1 MTSRLNKCS
10 DHQILTILDTK
21 SNSDNDQESYDNMN
35 ETKLQIKKKSNVQNI
50 KIISDVSSDTENVFQ
65 NYKYSLSKNNILHK
79 KNVSLKI
86 KLRRS
91 TEQSLYK
98 IDTDSEYDS
107 NLKSQNRLRKQKR
120 RNYLERKKKN
130 LEVKESYSDSN
141 DNSTKTETNDE
152 KEIVQKHVEIE
163 NEHLRKNRN
172 RRPPLKLSYYYCDT
186 LNSSNLK
193 NNSPSLR
200 HRKNINYNEN
210 KLLINSI
217 VSNIKNENKLL
228 KEKRNET
235 LNISNDKQNL
245 EYSNIKNNKRNRIPS
260 TKNEE
265 NENSNTD
272 TEILRTKSLKKS
284 NKSKNINKLNHTS
297 KQHDMTKKQNS
308 LSPTSTNSTPVKSI
322 KQKRMICETPKKIQC
337 VNNSNSNDEEECL
350 SDMYKRIKIS
360 SEVKNSISFKMDNQK
375 KMICGNT
382 ITNNQ
387 FVDKNNSDTEDE
399 CLSNMYKRI
408 KISSTKKNTL
418 KNEKNIELQQKTH
431 LNTPKSH
438 SIKCSNLTPSLV
450 KRNNTLLKPST
461 PLQEA
466 RSRLHV
472 SAIPKSLPCRE
483 EEFNNI
489 FTFLRG
495 KLEDKSGGCIY
506 ISGVPGTG
514 KTATVNEAI
523 RCLQKLILKGQ
534 LDDFDYVTINGMKL
548 TEPRQAYVQILKQ
561 LYNKTATWEQSYS
574 ILEKRFHNTNSKM
587 TLLLV
592 DELDFLCTKRQD
604 VVYNLLDWPTK
615 STAQLI
621 VVTIANTMDLPER
634 VLMGRVTSR
643 LGLTRLTFQ
652 PYNYKQLQEIVM
664 SRLKNFDGFR
674 SEAIQLVARKVSAVS
689 GDARRALD
697 ICRRAIEI
705 AESRNAE
712 TISLQ
717 DVTEAVSEMIASAKV
732 QAIKHCSKMEQIF
745 LQAVSSEIMRTSI
758 EEVYFKDAYKQLES
772 LCSFDGIEIPTVT
785 EVLAICR
792 RLGSSRLLICEHSK
806 NDIYQKILLNVSTDD
821 IHYAMQELDLN

>member
-1 MTSRLNKCS
+1 MSSRLNKCS
-10 DHQILTILDTK
+10 DHQILTILDT
-21 SNSDNDQESYDNMN
+21 NSDNDQELYDNIN
-35 ETKLQIKKKSNVQNI
+35 KTKLQTKKKSNVQNII

-65 NYKYSLSKNNILHK
+65 NYKYALSKNDILRK

-98 IDTDSEYDS
+98 IDTDSEYDNS

-120 RNYLERKKKN
+120 RNYLETKKKN

-141 DNSTKTETNDE
+141 DNSIKIETNDD
-152 KEIVQKHVEIE
+152 KKMIQKHVEIE
-163 NEHLRKNRN
+163 NEQLRKNRN

-228 KEKRNET
+228 KQKSNET

-245 EYSNIKNNKRNRIPS
+245 EYLNIKNNKRNRIP

-272 TEILRTKSLKKS
+272 IEILKKKSLKKS

-297 KQHDMTKKQNS
+297 KQHDMIKEQNS
-308 LSPTSTNSTPVKSI
+308 LSPSINSTPIKST
-322 KQKRMICETPKKIQC
+322 KQKRMICETPKKIQY
-337 VNNSNSNDEEECL
+337 VDNNNSNDEEECL

-360 SEVKNSISFKMDNQK
+360 SEIKNSISFKMDSQK

-382 ITNNQ
+382 ITNDQ

-408 KISSTKKNTL
+408 KISSAKKNNI
-418 KNEKNIELQQKTH
+418 KNEKNIESQQKTH

-438 SIKCSNLTPSLV
+438 SIKCSNLTPSLI
-450 KRNNTLLKPST
+450 KRNNALLKPST

-472 SAIPKSLPCRE
+472 SAVPKSLPCRE

-495 KLEDKSGGCIY
+495 KLEDKSGGY
-506 ISGVPGTG
+506 V
-514 KTATVNEAI
+514 KNTV
-523 RCLQKLILKGQ
+523 
-534 LDDFDYVTINGMKL
+534 Y
-548 TEPRQAYVQILKQ
+548 
-561 LYNKTATWEQSYS
+561 
-574 ILEKRFHNTNSKM
+574 
-587 TLLLV
+587 
-592 DELDFLCTKRQD
+592 
-604 VVYNLLDWPTK
+604 
-615 STAQLI
+615 
-621 VVTIANTMDLPER
+621 
-634 VLMGRVTSR
+634 
-643 LGLTRLTFQ
+643 
-652 PYNYKQLQEIVM
+652 
-664 SRLKNFDGFR
+664 
-674 SEAIQLVARKVSAVS
+674 
-689 GDARRALD
+689 
-697 ICRRAIEI
+697 
-705 AESRNAE
+705 
-712 TISLQ
+712 
-717 DVTEAVSEMIASAKV
+717 
-732 QAIKHCSKMEQIF
+732 
-745 LQAVSSEIMRTSI
+745 
-758 EEVYFKDAYKQLES
+758 
-772 LCSFDGIEIPTVT
+772 
-785 EVLAICR
+785 
-792 RLGSSRLLICEHSK
+792 
-806 NDIYQKILLNVSTDD
+806 
-821 IHYAMQELDLN
+821 

>member
-1 MTSRLNKCS
+1 MSSRLNKCS
-10 DHQILTILDTK
+10 DHQILTILDT
-21 SNSDNDQESYDNMN
+21 NSDNDQELYDNIN
-35 ETKLQIKKKSNVQNI
+35 KTKLQTKKKSNVQNII

-65 NYKYSLSKNNILHK
+65 NYKYALSKNDILRK

-98 IDTDSEYDS
+98 IDTDSEYDNS

-120 RNYLERKKKN
+120 RNYLETKKKN

-141 DNSTKTETNDE
+141 DNSIKIETNDD
-152 KEIVQKHVEIE
+152 KKMIQKHVEIE
-163 NEHLRKNRN
+163 NEQLRKNRN

-228 KEKRNET
+228 KQKSNET

-245 EYSNIKNNKRNRIPS
+245 EYSNIKNNKRNRIP

-272 TEILRTKSLKKS
+272 IEILKKKSLKKS

-297 KQHDMTKKQNS
+297 KQHDMIKEQNS
-308 LSPTSTNSTPVKSI
+308 LSPSINSTPIKST
-322 KQKRMICETPKKIQC
+322 KQKRMICETPKKIQY
-337 VNNSNSNDEEECL
+337 VDNNNSNDEEECL

-360 SEVKNSISFKMDNQK
+360 SEIKNSISFKMDSQK

-382 ITNNQ
+382 ITNDQ

-408 KISSTKKNTL
+408 KISSAKKNNI
-418 KNEKNIELQQKTH
+418 KNEKNIESQQKTH

-438 SIKCSNLTPSLV
+438 SIKCSNLTPSLI
-450 KRNNTLLKPST
+450 KRNNALLKPST

-472 SAIPKSLPCRE
+472 SAVPKSLPCRE

-495 KLEDKSGGCIY
+495 KLEDKSGGY
-506 ISGVPGTG
+506 V
-514 KTATVNEAI
+514 KNTV
-523 RCLQKLILKGQ
+523 
-534 LDDFDYVTINGMKL
+534 Y
-548 TEPRQAYVQILKQ
+548 
-561 LYNKTATWEQSYS
+561 
-574 ILEKRFHNTNSKM
+574 
-587 TLLLV
+587 
-592 DELDFLCTKRQD
+592 
-604 VVYNLLDWPTK
+604 
-615 STAQLI
+615 
-621 VVTIANTMDLPER
+621 
-634 VLMGRVTSR
+634 
-643 LGLTRLTFQ
+643 
-652 PYNYKQLQEIVM
+652 
-664 SRLKNFDGFR
+664 
-674 SEAIQLVARKVSAVS
+674 
-689 GDARRALD
+689 
-697 ICRRAIEI
+697 
-705 AESRNAE
+705 
-712 TISLQ
+712 
-717 DVTEAVSEMIASAKV
+717 
-732 QAIKHCSKMEQIF
+732 
-745 LQAVSSEIMRTSI
+745 
-758 EEVYFKDAYKQLES
+758 
-772 LCSFDGIEIPTVT
+772 
-785 EVLAICR
+785 
-792 RLGSSRLLICEHSK
+792 
-806 NDIYQKILLNVSTDD
+806 
-821 IHYAMQELDLN
+821 

>member
-1 MTSRLNKCS
+1 M
-10 DHQILTILDTK
+10 
-21 SNSDNDQESYDNMN
+21 
-35 ETKLQIKKKSNVQNI
+35 
-50 KIISDVSSDTENVFQ
+50 
-65 NYKYSLSKNNILHK
+65 
-79 KNVSLKI
+79 
-86 KLRRS
+86 
-91 TEQSLYK
+91 
-98 IDTDSEYDS
+98 
-107 NLKSQNRLRKQKR
+107 
-120 RNYLERKKKN
+120 
-130 LEVKESYSDSN
+130 
-141 DNSTKTETNDE
+141 
-152 KEIVQKHVEIE
+152 
-163 NEHLRKNRN
+163 
-172 RRPPLKLSYYYCDT
+172 
-186 LNSSNLK
+186 
-193 NNSPSLR
+193 
-200 HRKNINYNEN
+200 
-210 KLLINSI
+210 
-217 VSNIKNENKLL
+217 

-272 TEILRTKSLKKS
+272 TEILKTKSLKKS

-495 KLEDKSGGCIY
+495 KLEDKSGG
-506 ISGVPGTG
+506 
-514 KTATVNEAI
+514 
-523 RCLQKLILKGQ
+523 
-534 LDDFDYVTINGMKL
+534 YVKNI
-548 TEPRQAYVQILKQ
+548 
-561 LYNKTATWEQSYS
+561 
-574 ILEKRFHNTNSKM
+574 
-587 TLLLV
+587 
-592 DELDFLCTKRQD
+592 
-604 VVYNLLDWPTK
+604 VY
-615 STAQLI
+615 
-621 VVTIANTMDLPER
+621 
-634 VLMGRVTSR
+634 
-643 LGLTRLTFQ
+643 
-652 PYNYKQLQEIVM
+652 
-664 SRLKNFDGFR
+664 
-674 SEAIQLVARKVSAVS
+674 
-689 GDARRALD
+689 
-697 ICRRAIEI
+697 
-705 AESRNAE
+705 
-712 TISLQ
+712 
-717 DVTEAVSEMIASAKV
+717 
-732 QAIKHCSKMEQIF
+732 
-745 LQAVSSEIMRTSI
+745 
-758 EEVYFKDAYKQLES
+758 
-772 LCSFDGIEIPTVT
+772 
-785 EVLAICR
+785 
-792 RLGSSRLLICEHSK
+792 
-806 NDIYQKILLNVSTDD
+806 
-821 IHYAMQELDLN
+821 

>member
-1 MTSRLNKCS
+1 MSSRLNKCS
-10 DHQILTILDTK
+10 DHQILTILDR
-21 SNSDNDQESYDNMN
+21 NSDNDQELYDNMN
-35 ETKLQIKKKSNVQNI
+35 ETKLQTKKKSNVQNII

-65 NYKYSLSKNNILHK
+65 NYKYALSKNDILRK

-98 IDTDSEYDS
+98 IDTDSEYDNS

-120 RNYLERKKKN
+120 RNYLETKKKN

-141 DNSTKTETNDE
+141 DNSIKIETNDD
-152 KEIVQKHVEIE
+152 KKMIQKHVEIE
-163 NEHLRKNRN
+163 NEQLRKNRN

-228 KEKRNET
+228 KQKNNET

-245 EYSNIKNNKRNRIPS
+245 EYSNIKNNKRNRIP

-272 TEILRTKSLKKS
+272 IEILKTKSLKKS

-297 KQHDMTKKQNS
+297 KQHDMIKEQNS
-308 LSPTSTNSTPVKSI
+308 LSPPSINSTPIKST
-322 KQKRMICETPKKIQC
+322 KQKRMICETPKKIQY
-337 VNNSNSNDEEECL
+337 VDNNNSNDEEECL

-360 SEVKNSISFKMDNQK
+360 SEIKNSISFKMDSQK

-382 ITNNQ
+382 ITNDQ

-408 KISSTKKNTL
+408 KISSAKKNNI
-418 KNEKNIELQQKTH
+418 KNEKNIESQQKTH

-438 SIKCSNLTPSLV
+438 SIKCSNLTPSLI
-450 KRNNTLLKPST
+450 KRNNALLKPST

-472 SAIPKSLPCRE
+472 SAVPKSLPCRE

-495 KLEDKSGGCIY
+495 KLEDKSGGY
-506 ISGVPGTG
+506 V
-514 KTATVNEAI
+514 KNTV
-523 RCLQKLILKGQ
+523 
-534 LDDFDYVTINGMKL
+534 Y
-548 TEPRQAYVQILKQ
+548 
-561 LYNKTATWEQSYS
+561 
-574 ILEKRFHNTNSKM
+574 
-587 TLLLV
+587 
-592 DELDFLCTKRQD
+592 
-604 VVYNLLDWPTK
+604 
-615 STAQLI
+615 
-621 VVTIANTMDLPER
+621 
-634 VLMGRVTSR
+634 
-643 LGLTRLTFQ
+643 
-652 PYNYKQLQEIVM
+652 
-664 SRLKNFDGFR
+664 
-674 SEAIQLVARKVSAVS
+674 
-689 GDARRALD
+689 
-697 ICRRAIEI
+697 
-705 AESRNAE
+705 
-712 TISLQ
+712 
-717 DVTEAVSEMIASAKV
+717 
-732 QAIKHCSKMEQIF
+732 
-745 LQAVSSEIMRTSI
+745 
-758 EEVYFKDAYKQLES
+758 
-772 LCSFDGIEIPTVT
+772 
-785 EVLAICR
+785 
-792 RLGSSRLLICEHSK
+792 
-806 NDIYQKILLNVSTDD
+806 
-821 IHYAMQELDLN
+821 

>member
-50 KIISDVSSDTENVFQ
+50 IKIISDVSSDTENVFQ
-65 NYKYSLSKNNILHK
+65 NYKYALSKNNILRK

-98 IDTDSEYDS
+98 IDTDSEYDNS

-130 LEVKESYSDSN
+130 LEIKESYSDSN

-152 KEIVQKHVEIE
+152 KEIIQKHVEIE
-163 NEHLRKNRN
+163 NEQQLRKNRI

-228 KEKRNET
+228 KQKRNET

-245 EYSNIKNNKRNRIPS
+245 EYSNIKNNKRNRISS

-272 TEILRTKSLKKS
+272 TEILKTKSFKKS
-284 NKSKNINKLNHTS
+284 NKSKNVNKLDHTS
-297 KQHDMTKKQNS
+297 KQHDMIKKQNS
-308 LSPTSTNSTPVKSI
+308 LSPTSINSTPTKST

-337 VNNSNSNDEEECL
+337 IDNSNDEEECL

-360 SEVKNSISFKMDNQK
+360 SEVKNSTSFKMDNQK
-375 KMICGNT
+375 KMICGNR
-382 ITNNQ
+382 ITNDQ

-399 CLSNMYKRI
+399 CLSDMYKRI
-408 KISSTKKNTL
+408 KISSTKKNNI
-418 KNEKNIELQQKTH
+418 KNEKNIELQQKAH

-450 KRNNTLLKPST
+450 KRNNALLKPST

-495 KLEDKSGGCIY
+495 KLEDKSGGYVKI
-506 ISGVPGTG
+506 
-514 KTATVNEAI
+514 TV
-523 RCLQKLILKGQ
+523 
-534 LDDFDYVTINGMKL
+534 Y
-548 TEPRQAYVQILKQ
+548 
-561 LYNKTATWEQSYS
+561 
-574 ILEKRFHNTNSKM
+574 
-587 TLLLV
+587 
-592 DELDFLCTKRQD
+592 
-604 VVYNLLDWPTK
+604 
-615 STAQLI
+615 
-621 VVTIANTMDLPER
+621 
-634 VLMGRVTSR
+634 
-643 LGLTRLTFQ
+643 
-652 PYNYKQLQEIVM
+652 
-664 SRLKNFDGFR
+664 
-674 SEAIQLVARKVSAVS
+674 
-689 GDARRALD
+689 
-697 ICRRAIEI
+697 
-705 AESRNAE
+705 
-712 TISLQ
+712 
-717 DVTEAVSEMIASAKV
+717 
-732 QAIKHCSKMEQIF
+732 
-745 LQAVSSEIMRTSI
+745 
-758 EEVYFKDAYKQLES
+758 
-772 LCSFDGIEIPTVT
+772 
-785 EVLAICR
+785 
-792 RLGSSRLLICEHSK
+792 
-806 NDIYQKILLNVSTDD
+806 
-821 IHYAMQELDLN
+821 

>member
-21 SNSDNDQESYDNMN
+21 SNSDNDQESCDNMN
-35 ETKLQIKKKSNVQNI
+35 ETKLQTKKKSNAQNII

-65 NYKYSLSKNNILHK
+65 NYKYALSKNNILHK

-98 IDTDSEYDS
+98 IDTDSEYDNS

-152 KEIVQKHVEIE
+152 KEMKHVEIE
-163 NEHLRKNRN
+163 NEQLRKNRN

-186 LNSSNLK
+186 LNPSNLK

-217 VSNIKNENKLL
+217 VSNIKNENKQ
-228 KEKRNET
+228 KRNET
-235 LNISNDKQNL
+235 LNISNDKLNDKNL
-245 EYSNIKNNKRNRIPS
+245 ECSNIKNNKRNRISS

-272 TEILRTKSLKKS
+272 IEILKTKSLKKS
-284 NKSKNINKLNHTS
+284 NKFKNINKLNHTS
-297 KQHDMTKKQNS
+297 KQHDMIKKQNS
-308 LSPTSTNSTPVKSI
+308 LSPTSTNSTPVKLI

-337 VNNSNSNDEEECL
+337 IDISNSNDEEECL

-360 SEVKNSISFKMDNQK
+360 SEVKIKNSTSFKMDNQK
-375 KMICGNT
+375 KMICRNI
-382 ITNNQ
+382 ITNDQ

-399 CLSNMYKRI
+399 CLSDMYKRI
-408 KISSTKKNTL
+408 KISSTKKNNI
-418 KNEKNIELQQKTH
+418 KNEKNIESQQKSH

-450 KRNNTLLKPST
+450 KRNNALLKPST

-495 KLEDKSGGCIY
+495 KLEDKSGG
-506 ISGVPGTG
+506 
-514 KTATVNEAI
+514 
-523 RCLQKLILKGQ
+523 
-534 LDDFDYVTINGMKL
+534 YVKNI
-548 TEPRQAYVQILKQ
+548 AY
-561 LYNKTATWEQSYS
+561 
-574 ILEKRFHNTNSKM
+574 
-587 TLLLV
+587 
-592 DELDFLCTKRQD
+592 
-604 VVYNLLDWPTK
+604 
-615 STAQLI
+615 
-621 VVTIANTMDLPER
+621 
-634 VLMGRVTSR
+634 
-643 LGLTRLTFQ
+643 
-652 PYNYKQLQEIVM
+652 
-664 SRLKNFDGFR
+664 
-674 SEAIQLVARKVSAVS
+674 
-689 GDARRALD
+689 
-697 ICRRAIEI
+697 
-705 AESRNAE
+705 
-712 TISLQ
+712 
-717 DVTEAVSEMIASAKV
+717 
-732 QAIKHCSKMEQIF
+732 
-745 LQAVSSEIMRTSI
+745 
-758 EEVYFKDAYKQLES
+758 
-772 LCSFDGIEIPTVT
+772 
-785 EVLAICR
+785 
-792 RLGSSRLLICEHSK
+792 
-806 NDIYQKILLNVSTDD
+806 
-821 IHYAMQELDLN
+821 

>member
-1 MTSRLNKCS
+1 MSSRLNKCS
-10 DHQILTILDTK
+10 DHQILTILDT
-21 SNSDNDQESYDNMN
+21 NSDNDQELYDNIN
-35 ETKLQIKKKSNVQNI
+35 KTKLQTKKKSNVQNII

-65 NYKYSLSKNNILHK
+65 NYKYALSKNDILRK

-98 IDTDSEYDS
+98 IDTDSEYDNS

-120 RNYLERKKKN
+120 RNYLETKKKN

-141 DNSTKTETNDE
+141 DNSIKIETNDD
-152 KEIVQKHVEIE
+152 KKMIQKHVEIE
-163 NEHLRKNRN
+163 NEQLRKNRN

-228 KEKRNET
+228 KQKSNET

-245 EYSNIKNNKRNRIPS
+245 EYLNIKNNKRNRIP

-272 TEILRTKSLKKS
+272 IEILKKKSLKKS

-297 KQHDMTKKQNS
+297 KQHDMIKEQNS
-308 LSPTSTNSTPVKSI
+308 LSPSINSTPIKST
-322 KQKRMICETPKKIQC
+322 KQKRMICETPKKIQY
-337 VNNSNSNDEEECL
+337 VDNNNSNDEEECL

-360 SEVKNSISFKMDNQK
+360 SEIKNSISFKMDSQK

-382 ITNNQ
+382 ITNDQ

-408 KISSTKKNTL
+408 KISSAKKNNI
-418 KNEKNIELQQKTH
+418 KNEKNIESQQKTH

-450 KRNNTLLKPST
+450 KRNNALLKPST

-472 SAIPKSLPCRE
+472 SAVPKSLPCRE

-495 KLEDKSGGCIY
+495 KLEDKSGGY
-506 ISGVPGTG
+506 V
-514 KTATVNEAI
+514 KNTV
-523 RCLQKLILKGQ
+523 
-534 LDDFDYVTINGMKL
+534 Y
-548 TEPRQAYVQILKQ
+548 
-561 LYNKTATWEQSYS
+561 
-574 ILEKRFHNTNSKM
+574 
-587 TLLLV
+587 
-592 DELDFLCTKRQD
+592 
-604 VVYNLLDWPTK
+604 
-615 STAQLI
+615 
-621 VVTIANTMDLPER
+621 
-634 VLMGRVTSR
+634 
-643 LGLTRLTFQ
+643 
-652 PYNYKQLQEIVM
+652 
-664 SRLKNFDGFR
+664 
-674 SEAIQLVARKVSAVS
+674 
-689 GDARRALD
+689 
-697 ICRRAIEI
+697 
-705 AESRNAE
+705 
-712 TISLQ
+712 
-717 DVTEAVSEMIASAKV
+717 
-732 QAIKHCSKMEQIF
+732 
-745 LQAVSSEIMRTSI
+745 
-758 EEVYFKDAYKQLES
+758 
-772 LCSFDGIEIPTVT
+772 
-785 EVLAICR
+785 
-792 RLGSSRLLICEHSK
+792 
-806 NDIYQKILLNVSTDD
+806 
-821 IHYAMQELDLN
+821 